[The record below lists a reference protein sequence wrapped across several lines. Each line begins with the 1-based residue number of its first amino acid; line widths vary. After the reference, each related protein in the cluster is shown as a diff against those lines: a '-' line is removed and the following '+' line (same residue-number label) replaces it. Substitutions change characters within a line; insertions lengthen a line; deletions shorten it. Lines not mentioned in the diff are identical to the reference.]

1 MRVLVTGA
9 TSGSGRALVDG
20 LLASSAVEHVL
31 AVGREPVPDRFPP
44 ESPRLSYRETDLT
57 RSRCTHDLLFGTARR
72 LAIDAVVHGPLRG
85 SARASGRRVHAVNV
99 ETTRELLLLCEKHPT
114 IRRFIY
120 RGTGDVY
127 AVRAAEPNLLD
138 EDQPLEFDPAG
149 PQWLRDR
156 VEADLTACARMGMS
170 TLGIAVL
177 RCAEVLAPGTGSQ
190 LWDYLQSR
198 VCLRPLGF
206 DPMVNLLSPPD
217 LVRAVLLALASDCQG
232 VFNIPGADSMPLS
245 RVARRFG
252 RLGVPVPGPLLAPL
266 YGLRTRTVGFEFRYD
281 LHMRRFHF
289 GGVLDG
295 ERARAQLGYQP
306 AQRLKWPGRGSSSSN
321 HENEGEAP

>member
-9 TSGSGRALVDG
+9 TSGTGRVLVDG

-57 RSRCTHDLLFGTARR
+57 RPRCAHDLLFGTARQ
-72 LAIDAVVHGPLRG
+72 LSIDAVVHGPLHG
-85 SARASGRRVHAVNV
+85 SARGSGRRIHAVNV
-99 ETTRELLLLCEKHPT
+99 DTTRELLLLCERHPT
-114 IRRFIY
+114 IRRFVY

-127 AVRAAEPNLLD
+127 AVRASEPNLLD

-156 VEADLTACARMGMS
+156 VEADLTACSRMGMS
-170 TLGIAVL
+170 ALRVVVL
-177 RCAEVLAPGTGSQ
+177 RCAEVLAAGSGSQ
-190 LWDYLQSR
+190 LWDYVQSR

-206 DPMVNLLSPPD
+206 DPMVNVLSPAD
-217 LVRAVLLALASDCQG
+217 AVRAVLLALESDCQG
-232 VFNIPGADSMPLS
+232 VFNIPGADTLPLS
-245 RVARRFG
+245 RIPRRFG
-252 RLGVPVPGPLLAPL
+252 RLSLAVPGPLLAPL
-266 YGLRTRTVGFEFRYD
+266 YGLRTRTIGLEFRYD
-281 LHMRRFHF
+281 LNMHRFHF

-295 ERARAQLGYQP
+295 TRACARLGYEPRQD
-306 AQRLKWPGRGSSSSN
+306 LKWPVHRRDR
-321 HENEGEAP
+321 A